1 MEPVTNSPEVDM
13 TTQMAQLNLQTN
25 GTPVAPVNGT
35 NGTTGI
41 PTPNTNNSVLRQR
54 TGIPR
59 YAIPYRRPDEKP
71 GATVAKT
78 NGSNGTKSPPTNDA
92 VSPAASES
100 AVSDKP
106 VATVSGIP
114 RGRNG
119 FRADSTGDN
128 SSGIGAGLNPY
139 KGARAA
145 SVDPFRG
152 DSESEHSSAFS
163 SSGQPRRITSKIGSM
178 SNAHY
183 KPGGGN
189 VKILDEKVDFS
200 YAQSKCNSKA
210 NLKHKPGGG
219 DVQIVDT
226 KLHFKEN
233 GRSRVNSLANAKH
246 VPGGGNVKIVNE
258 RLPWLKYNKPNLP
271 PEEIAKINK
280 HTPLGPNTSQEPIYT
295 SRHSS
300 TAS

>member
-1 MEPVTNSPEVDM
+1 MEPVTTTSPEADI
-13 TTQMAQLNLQTN
+13 TAQMAQLNLQTN
-25 GTPVAPVNGT
+25 GTLVTPV

-41 PTPNTNNSVLRQR
+41 PITNNNISAPRQR

-71 GATVAKT
+71 AATVAKT
-78 NGSNGTKSPPTNDA
+78 NGSSGTKSPAANAAT
-92 VSPAASES
+92 SPAASES
-100 AVSDKP
+100 AVNDKP
-106 VATVSGIP
+106 ATAVSAIP

-119 FRADSTGDN
+119 FRTDSVGDDSSAIGGGVN
-128 SSGIGAGLNPY
+128 SY

-145 SVDPFRG
+145 SVDPLRG
-152 DSESEHSSAFS
+152 DSGSEHSSVFS
-163 SSGQPRRITSKIGSM
+163 SSGQPKRITSKIGSFT
-178 SNAHY
+178 NANY

-210 NLKHKPGGG
+210 NLKHKPCGG
-219 DVQIVDT
+219 DVQIVDN

-233 GRSRVNSLANAKH
+233 GRSRINSLANAKH
-246 VPGGGNVKIVNE
+246 VPGGGNVKIFNE
-258 RLPWLKYNKPNLP
+258 KLPWLKYNKPNLP

-280 HTPLGPNTSQEPIYT
+280 HTPLAPSTSQEPIYS

>member
-1 MEPVTNSPEVDM
+1 
-13 TTQMAQLNLQTN
+13 L
-25 GTPVAPVNGT
+25 
-35 NGTTGI
+35 
-41 PTPNTNNSVLRQR
+41 
-54 TGIPR
+54 
-59 YAIPYRRPDEKP
+59 
-71 GATVAKT
+71 
-78 NGSNGTKSPPTNDA
+78 
-92 VSPAASES
+92 
-100 AVSDKP
+100 
-106 VATVSGIP
+106 
-114 RGRNG
+114 
-119 FRADSTGDN
+119 
-128 SSGIGAGLNPY
+128 
-139 KGARAA
+139 
-145 SVDPFRG
+145 
-152 DSESEHSSAFS
+152 
-163 SSGQPRRITSKIGSM
+163 

-246 VPGGGNVKIVNE
+246 VPGGGNVKVSFSCFALASGCLKKRVPVFQRFVCYSLVGASLMLISSSIGWLKSHKIDYILLAFFALQIVNE

-280 HTPLGPNTSQEPIYT
+280 HTPLGSTSSQEPIYT

-300 TAS
+300 TTS